1 MTCETFGVC
10 AKPCLWSGGR
20 PHHENLQV
28 MVSYSKPLQ
37 DLHLQSINLFF
48 LMTLEKLT
56 SQTAPK
62 TNRFKRTITIN
73 FNIHKQIF
81 PHIAI

>member
-28 MVSYSKPLQ
+28 MVSYGKPLQ
-37 DLHLQSINLFF
+37 DLHL
-48 LMTLEKLT
+48 
-56 SQTAPK
+56 
-62 TNRFKRTITIN
+62 
-73 FNIHKQIF
+73 
-81 PHIAI
+81 